1 MSSRAAVAPQ
11 DAVIHAA
18 RQSLL
23 PLILFCVGHFLVDLY
38 SGALGALQPV
48 LQSRFDLNFTQAGIL
63 GGVMVCSSSVMQP
76 VYGLLSDRWQSRLF
90 TVLAPAVAGVFIS
103 SLGFAPGY
111 WGLLIMVWLGGSG
124 IASFH
129 PQAAANAT
137 AGVERNRAG
146 AMAIFICSGTVG
158 LACGPLFF
166 SLLGEHGM
174 AMNASGAIPGVLV

>member
-1 MSSRAAVAPQ
+1 MSSPAAVARPEP
-11 DAVIHAA
+11 
-18 RQSLL
+18 RSLTSTSLL
-23 PLILFCVGHFLVDLY
+23 PLVLFCVGHFLVDLY
-38 SGALGALQPV
+38 SGALGALQPL

-146 AMAIFICSGTVG
+146 AM
-158 LACGPLFF
+158 
-166 SLLGEHGM
+166 
-174 AMNASGAIPGVLV
+174 